1 MNIALKKSGMNRL
14 FIMILACLSLLIW
27 QQPVVATGNYEL
39 VIKRSEKRLLVQKDG
54 EVLRSFHVAL
64 GSGGSKAKMKS
75 GDRLTPLGKYHITQV
90 RDSDRFHLFIQIDYP
105 SVRDAINALKED
117 RISKVQYR
125 KILDAHIF
133 GNLPPQNTPLG
144 GAIGIH
150 GIGVETKDKIE
161 IHEIADWTQGCIALR
176 NAEVEQLTKYISK
189 GTQVT
194 ITD

>member
-1 MNIALKKSGMNRL
+1 MNIAVKVSGMNRSL
-14 FIMILACLSLLIW
+14 IVMLACLSLLVW
-27 QQPVVATGNYEL
+27 QQPVKATGNYEL
-39 VIKRSEKRLLVQKDG
+39 VIKRSEKRLLIQKDG

-64 GSGGSKAKMKS
+64 GSGGRKAKMKS

-90 RDSDRFHLFIQIDYP
+90 RDSDRFHLFIQLDYP
-105 SVRDAINALKED
+105 SVRDAITALKED
-117 RISKVQYR
+117 RISKAQYR

-150 GIGVETKDKIE
+150 GIGVETKDKLE
-161 IHEIADWTQGCIALR
+161 IHEIADWTKGCIALR
-176 NAEVEQLTKYISK
+176 NEEIEQLTKYISK

-194 ITD
+194 ITE

>member
-1 MNIALKKSGMNRL
+1 MKK
-14 FIMILACLSLLIW
+14 LSSLMLVVLLLSW
-27 QQPVVATGNYEL
+27 QLPVVAIEDYEIL
-39 VIKRSEKRLLVQKDG
+39 IKRSEKRLIIQKDG

-64 GSGGSKAKMKS
+64 GSGGSKPKLKS
-75 GDRLTPLGKYHITQV
+75 GDRLTPLGKYHIVQV
-90 RDSDRFHLFIQIDYP
+90 RDSDRFHLFIQLDYP
-105 SVRDAINALKED
+105 SVRDAINALKEE
-117 RISKVQYR
+117 RISKAQYR

-150 GIGVETKDKIE
+150 GIGVETKDKLE

-176 NAEVEQLTKYISK
+176 NNEVEQLTQYISK

-194 ITD
+194 IID

>member
-1 MNIALKKSGMNRL
+1 MKK
-14 FIMILACLSLLIW
+14 LSSLMLVVLLLSW
-27 QQPVVATGNYEL
+27 QLPVVAIEDYEIL
-39 VIKRSEKRLLVQKDG
+39 IKRSEKRLIIQKDG

-64 GSGGSKAKMKS
+64 GSGGSKPKLKS
-75 GDRLTPLGKYHITQV
+75 GDRLTPLGKYHIVQV
-90 RDSDRFHLFIQIDYP
+90 RDSDRFHLFIQLDYP

-117 RISKVQYR
+117 RISKAQYR

-150 GIGVETKDKIE
+150 GIGVETKDKLE

-176 NAEVEQLTKYISK
+176 NNEVEQLTQYISK

-194 ITD
+194 IID

>member
-1 MNIALKKSGMNRL
+1 LNIAVKVSGMNRS
-14 FIMILACLSLLIW
+14 FIVMLACLSLLVW
-27 QQPVVATGNYEL
+27 QQPVKATGNYEL
-39 VIKRSEKRLLVQKDG
+39 VIKRSEKRLLIQKDG

-64 GSGGSKAKMKS
+64 GSGGRKAKMKS

-90 RDSDRFHLFIQIDYP
+90 RDSDRFHMFIQLDYP
-105 SVRDAINALKED
+105 SVRDAITALKED
-117 RISKVQYR
+117 RISKAQYR

-150 GIGVETKDKIE
+150 GIGVETKDKLE
-161 IHEIADWTQGCIALR
+161 IHEFADWTKGCIALR
-176 NAEVEQLTKYISK
+176 NDEIEQLTKYISK

-194 ITD
+194 ITE

>member
-1 MNIALKKSGMNRL
+1 MKKLSSLML
-14 FIMILACLSLLIW
+14 VVLLLSWQLPAVAIEDYEIL
-27 QQPVVATGNYEL
+27 
-39 VIKRSEKRLLVQKDG
+39 IKRSEKRLIIQKDG

-64 GSGGSKAKMKS
+64 GSGGSKPKLKS
-75 GDRLTPLGKYHITQV
+75 GDRLTPLGKYHIVQV
-90 RDSDRFHLFIQIDYP
+90 RDSDRFHLFIQLDYP

-117 RISKVQYR
+117 RISKAQYR

-150 GIGVETKDKIE
+150 GIGVETKDKLE

-176 NAEVEQLTKYISK
+176 NNEVEQLTQYISK

-194 ITD
+194 IID

>member
-1 MNIALKKSGMNRL
+1 LNIAVKVSGMNRSL
-14 FIMILACLSLLIW
+14 IVMLACLSLLVW
-27 QQPVVATGNYEL
+27 QQPVKATGNYEL
-39 VIKRSEKRLLVQKDG
+39 VIKRSEKRLLIQKDG

-64 GSGGSKAKMKS
+64 GSGGRKAKMKS

-90 RDSDRFHLFIQIDYP
+90 RDSDRFHLFIQLDYP
-105 SVRDAINALKED
+105 SVRDAITALKED
-117 RISKVQYR
+117 RISKAQYR

-150 GIGVETKDKIE
+150 GIGVETKDKLE
-161 IHEIADWTQGCIALR
+161 IHEIADWTKGCIALR
-176 NAEVEQLTKYISK
+176 NEEIEQLTKYISK

-194 ITD
+194 ITE

>member
-1 MNIALKKSGMNRL
+1 MKKLSPWML
-14 FIMILACLSLLIW
+14 VILLLSW
-27 QQPVVATGNYEL
+27 QLPAVAIEDYEIL
-39 VIKRSEKRLLVQKDG
+39 IKRSEKRLLVQKDG

-64 GSGGSKAKMKS
+64 GSGGSKPKLQS
-75 GDRLTPLGKYHITQV
+75 GDRLTPKGTYHIVQV
-90 RDSDRFHLFIQIDYP
+90 RDSNRFHLFIQLDYP

-117 RISKVQYR
+117 RISKAQYR

-150 GIGVETKDKIE
+150 GIGVETKDKLE

-176 NAEVEQLTKYISK
+176 NEEVEQLTQYISK

-194 ITD
+194 IID

>member
-1 MNIALKKSGMNRL
+1 MNRSL
-14 FIMILACLSLLIW
+14 IVILTCLSLLVW
-27 QQPVVATGNYEL
+27 QQPVKATGNYEL
-39 VIKRSEKRLLVQKDG
+39 VIKRSEKRLLIQKDG

-64 GSGGSKAKMKS
+64 GSGGRKAKMKS

-90 RDSDRFHLFIQIDYP
+90 RDSDRFHMFIQLDYP
-105 SVRDAINALKED
+105 SVRDAITALKED
-117 RISKVQYR
+117 RISKAQYR

-150 GIGVETKDKIE
+150 GIGVETKDKLE
-161 IHEIADWTQGCIALR
+161 IHEIADWTKGCIALR
-176 NAEVEQLTKYISK
+176 NDEIEQLTKYISK

-194 ITD
+194 ITE

>member
-1 MNIALKKSGMNRL
+1 MNIAVKVSGMNRSL
-14 FIMILACLSLLIW
+14 IVILTCLSLLVW
-27 QQPVVATGNYEL
+27 QQPVKATGNYEL
-39 VIKRSEKRLLVQKDG
+39 VIKRSEKRLLIQKDG

-64 GSGGSKAKMKS
+64 GSGGRKAKMKS

-90 RDSDRFHLFIQIDYP
+90 RDSDRFHMFIQLDYP
-105 SVRDAINALKED
+105 SVRDAITALKED
-117 RISKVQYR
+117 RISKAQYR

-150 GIGVETKDKIE
+150 GIGVETKDKLE
-161 IHEIADWTQGCIALR
+161 IHEIADWTKGCIALR
-176 NAEVEQLTKYISK
+176 NDEIEQLTKYISK

-194 ITD
+194 ITE